1 MRGTPVF
8 TRELVPVL
16 VDMVSFLSV
25 QGLSSVVINVVA
37 TFGDE
42 IADLLA
48 CADDVPQGCLVDILS
63 LLKLLPILGCDVV
76 VVVALSFFSSRFFIP
91 ESLGLKLSCLL
102 SLLEYP
108 ELPLLLKLSLGRSVV
123 DGPEIL

>member
-1 MRGTPVF
+1 MRGIPIF
-8 TRELVPVL
+8 ARELVPVL

-37 TFGDE
+37 TFGDG
-42 IADLLA
+42 ITDLFA

-76 VVVALSFFSSRFFIP
+76 VVALSFFSSSFFIP
-91 ESLGLKLSCLL
+91 ERLGLKLSCLL

>member
-37 TFGDE
+37 TFGDG
-42 IADLLA
+42 ITDLLA
-48 CADDVPQGCLVDILS
+48 CADDVPKGCLVDILS

-123 DGPEIL
+123 DGPELL

>member
-1 MRGTPVF
+1 MRGTPIF
-8 TRELVPVL
+8 ARELIPVL
-16 VDMVSFLSV
+16 VDMLSFLSV

-37 TFGDE
+37 TFGVG
-42 IADLLA
+42 ITDLLA
-48 CADDVPQGCLVDILS
+48 CADDVPQSCLVDILS

-76 VVVALSFFSSRFFIP
+76 VVALSFFSSSFFIP

-108 ELPLLLKLSLGRSVV
+108 ELPSLLKLSLGRSVV

>member
-1 MRGTPVF
+1 MRGIPIF
-8 TRELVPVL
+8 ARELVPVL

-25 QGLSSVVINVVA
+25 QGLSSVAINVVA
-37 TFGDE
+37 TFGDG
-42 IADLLA
+42 ITDLFA

-76 VVVALSFFSSRFFIP
+76 VVALSFFSSSFFIP
-91 ESLGLKLSCLL
+91 ERLGLKLSCLL